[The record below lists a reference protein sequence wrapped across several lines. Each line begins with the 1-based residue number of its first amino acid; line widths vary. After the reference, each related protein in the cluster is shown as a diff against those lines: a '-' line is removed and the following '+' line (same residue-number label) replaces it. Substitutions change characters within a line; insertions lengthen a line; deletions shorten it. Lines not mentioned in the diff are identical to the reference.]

1 MTQARTA
8 PPDATGALPPSFN
21 RLLASSIASNLG
33 DGVRL
38 TAFPLL
44 AATITRDPLGVG
56 AIAAATT
63 APWLLGPI
71 GGALVDRVDRRRLL
85 VAGQLARTLAI
96 GLLGLAAASATA
108 TLPQL
113 YLVAVLV
120 GLGEVLVDSATQA
133 AVPTLVGPDQLERA
147 NGRLVAAET
156 VTGDILGAPL
166 GGILFA
172 FGASLPFAFDAATFL
187 LSALVLATI
196 RFPSPRGAGADADLV
211 PPGGFWADVRLGLAH
226 LWNDRL
232 LRPLAVVLALVN
244 VALTGAFSILVLFAL
259 EDLGLDEA
267 GYGVLVGVGALG
279 GLAGSLSADRVRR
292 ALGRGAALV
301 LSSVVV
307 TLGMAVVALA
317 PSSSVATVGLVLLMG
332 AGGLFNVVGQSL
344 RMAVIPAPL
353 LGRVVASFRM
363 IGLGGVPVGAF
374 LGGLVARLTDV
385 RTTIGI
391 AAVLLGLTLLA
402 MVAVARRIPAHAR

>member
-8 PPDATGALPPSFN
+8 PPDVTGALPPGFN
-21 RLLASSIASNLG
+21 RLLVSSIASNLG

-85 VAGQLARTLAI
+85 VAGQVARALAL
-96 GLLGLAAASATA
+96 GLLGLAATSGVA
-108 TLPQL
+108 TLVQL
-113 YLVAVLV
+113 YVVAVLV

-172 FGASLPFAFDAATFL
+172 LGASLPFAFDAATFL
-187 LSALVLATI
+187 FSALVLATI
-196 RFPSPRGAGADADLV
+196 RFPSPRDGDAGLA
-211 PPGGFWADVRLGLAH
+211 PPGGFWADVRVGLTH

-244 VALTGAFSILVLFAL
+244 VALTAAFSILVLFAL
-259 EDLGLDEA
+259 EDLGLDET
-267 GYGVLVGVGALG
+267 GYGVLVGIGALG
-279 GLAGSLSADRVRR
+279 GLVGSFSADRARR
-292 ALGRGAALV
+292 ALGRGPALV

-307 TLGMAVVALA
+307 TLGTAVLALA
-317 PSSSVATVGLVLLMG
+317 PSAPVATAGLVLLMG

-363 IGLGGVPVGAF
+363 VGLGGVPVGAF

-385 RTTIGI
+385 RTTIGL
-391 AAVLLGLTLLA
+391 AAVLLGITLVA
-402 MVAVARRIPAHAR
+402 MVVVVRRIPDHAR

>member
-8 PPDATGALPPSFN
+8 PPDATGALPPGFN
-21 RLLASSIASNLG
+21 RLLVSSIASNLG

-71 GGALVDRVDRRRLL
+71 GGALVDRVDRGRLL
-85 VAGQLARTLAI
+85 VAGQVARALALA
-96 GLLGLAAASATA
+96 LLGVAATTGAA
-108 TLPQL
+108 TLVQL
-113 YLVAVLV
+113 YVVAVLV

-133 AVPTLVGPDQLERA
+133 AVPTLVGPDRLERA

-172 FGASLPFAFDAATFL
+172 FGASLPFAFDAVTFL
-187 LSALVLATI
+187 FSALVLATI
-196 RFPSPRGAGADADLV
+196 RFPSPRDADAGGDLV

-259 EDLGLDEA
+259 DDLGLDEA
-267 GYGVLVGVGALG
+267 GYGVLVGIGALG
-279 GLAGSLSADRVRR
+279 GLVGSLSADRARR

-301 LSSVVV
+301 LSTVLV
-307 TLGMAVVALA
+307 TTGTAVVALA
-317 PSSSVATVGLVLLMG
+317 PSVPVATAGLVLLMG

-344 RMAVIPAPL
+344 RMAVIPTPL

-374 LGGLVARLTDV
+374 LGGFVARLTDV
-385 RTTIGI
+385 RTTIGL

-402 MVAVARRIPAHAR
+402 MVVVVRRIPDHAR